1 MKDKYIIKIGDY
13 YYHGEQVSLSF
24 FDVTMTANVLKSKI
38 FVDEDVAK
46 AKAKKYNG
54 TVLKLNIELEKV

>member
-13 YYHGEQVSLSF
+13 YYNGEQTSLSF
-24 FDVTMTANVLKSKI
+24 FDVTLTANILKSKI
-38 FVDEDVAK
+38 FVDESVAK